1 MKIWARW
8 PYIHLSVVFPSRMPA
23 GPHFVTQPILL
34 SENIPNI
41 WHKSSTKHKE
51 VDQIETIK
59 TIMQTTRPRI
69 TWKVLPMAQ
78 VAIFKEIFDQ
88 VRKDLDC
95 ELFYSEL
102 KRHNVSHYIY
112 YLATDNIH
120 IVLENDNTV
129 LIKGLKK
136 VVNVKFSRN
145 THLIETSYDRLK
157 SREITFQQYRAS
169 LLKQEFSDGLQI
181 SMNIKDITIPLIIHY
196 YLLRAFRTLHK
207 SFHAKS

>member
-1 MKIWARW
+1 MKR
-8 PYIHLSVVFPSRMPA
+8 
-23 GPHFVTQPILL
+23 
-34 SENIPNI
+34 
-41 WHKSSTKHKE
+41 
-51 VDQIETIK
+51 DK

-136 VVNVKFSRN
+136 VVNANFKKYASIERPMILEIKRN
-145 THLIETSYDRLK
+145 HISAIQEK
-157 SREITFQQYRAS
+157 SC
-169 LLKQEFSDGLQI
+169 
-181 SMNIKDITIPLIIHY
+181 
-196 YLLRAFRTLHK
+196 
-207 SFHAKS
+207 